1 MFSAYINLAKSFL
14 DEAESFRPVVKKGV
28 ETFKSFGPEINDLV
42 ESVVMAMV
50 DLRAKSVRRL
60 ENEHGFTTEQAIFL
74 VMDEWYA
81 IARQARANN
90 KGGK

>member
-1 MFSAYINLAKSFL
+1 MFSAYIELAKSFL

-28 ETFKSFGPEINDLV
+28 ETIKSFGPEIYDLADGLV
-42 ESVVMAMV
+42 TAMV